1 MIFVNSNEL
10 IKQIE
15 FFKNLNVCQMLYFKG
30 RILIIIDDYVFIKR
44 NPVLINSHNVLH
56 WEKSIHVNYK
66 YINNF
71 ITFPIETSSFEEIF
85 NDLMRE

>member
-1 MIFVNSNEL
+1 MIFVNIDEL

-15 FFKNLNVCQMLYFKG
+15 FFKSLNVDQMLYLKG
-30 RILIIIDDYVFIKR
+30 HILIVIDKYVFLKR
-44 NPVLINSHNVLH
+44 NPVLINSYNVFH
-56 WEKSIHVNYK
+56 WEISTHVNYK
-66 YINNF
+66 YIKNF